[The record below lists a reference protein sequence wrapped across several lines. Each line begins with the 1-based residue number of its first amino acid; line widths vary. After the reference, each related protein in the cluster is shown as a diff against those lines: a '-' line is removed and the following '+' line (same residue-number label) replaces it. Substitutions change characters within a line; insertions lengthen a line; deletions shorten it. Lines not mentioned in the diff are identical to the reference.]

1 VINPIIPTSNGKA
14 SLDPLNVLR
23 NLAELIAAWLFSGDD
38 SRAAR
43 HGWQVLRGDGG
54 LSRRYRDPRFD
65 SLRACGRCAGRG
77 TLAGLSCTTCAG
89 TGRISLHQRDT
100 GPGDA
105 G

>member
-1 VINPIIPTSNGKA
+1 VINPTIPTSNGKA

-23 NLAELIAAWLFSGDD
+23 KLAERIGARLFAADD
-38 SRAAR
+38 SSAAG
-43 HGWQVLRGDGG
+43 HGWQVLNGGG

-77 TLAGLSCTTCAG
+77 TLAERPCATCTG
-89 TGRISLHQRDT
+89 TGRITLHQGDT
-100 GPGDA
+100 GPGGA

>member
-1 VINPIIPTSNGKA
+1 MINPTIPTSNGKA
-14 SLDPLNVLR
+14 SLDPLNLLR
-23 NLAELIAAWLFSGDD
+23 ALAELIGTWLFSGDD
-38 SRAAR
+38 GRAAGR
-43 HGWQVLRGDGG
+43 GWQVLTGGGG

-77 TLAGLSCTTCAG
+77 TLAGLPCTACAG
-89 TGRISLHQRDT
+89 TGRITLHQRDT